1 MTHVVGFYFY
11 LPNLGYTYTMHN
23 LSEIRKEFKSKDE
36 EIAFLKSL
44 LVEKEEKKSLANA
57 LSFGAKEDET
67 DKKRRASEIL
77 AEYRKTNPQD
87 VLKDNFRL
95 SEDHITTVALGLQP
109 EEHDEKLQKM
119 IDVFTTEGV
128 RNSFSILSKIN
139 DPHLEDDFHRFLVQ
153 YVLKFNIEASKKFG
167 NYKETFRA
175 ADSTLFQITLQTE
188 KLMDAREQNSQH
200 TQFQVIQQNIQIME
214 RFYVGMLAIADA
226 DDHKNR
232 NYFTVEIAKSI
243 DSNQIKF
250 FVSVPN
256 EYTDLFK
263 KQVLALYPQASLE
276 PQPDDYNVFV
286 SEGFSVGAYGESGKT
301 PAFCIQTYKTIPGD
315 SVSVVLSSL
324 SQLEDYEGA
333 AIQIVIKPMGEKYIK
348 EYGKMLDKL
357 RAGKKS
363 IRQILAGQTTWGEIK
378 SEFWDMFKSQETL
391 DKELKSHE
399 QDDATKQITDKLS
412 STIFATN
419 IRLIASS
426 KSAVR
431 SAQIVHQMSSTF
443 KQYTDTKG
451 NYFKFNEVKGRKVND
466 FFKHYSYRYF
476 DEHENF
482 PLNSAELA
490 TLYHFPKNIN
500 ERDFSELKQFDS
512 AQAPAPADLPKG
524 KMVLGKNIYRHKE
537 TPIYFQDESRVR
549 HMYVIGQTGTGKS
562 VYLQNMI
569 IQDIQNGEGLC
580 FIDPHGSDV
589 QNIMK
594 FIPKERID
602 DVIYFDPGDLSR
614 PFGLNMLEY
623 DINHPEQK
631 TLIVNELLSIFNK
644 LFDMKVAGGPAF
656 EQYFRNSALLVMEDP
671 DSGNTLMEISRV
683 LSDPDFRRLKMD
695 KCKNPLVKQFFANAE
710 ATSGEQ
716 SFENYV
722 PYVTNKFDN
731 FLSNEFMRP
740 ILAQEKSTLN
750 FADIMQNR
758 KILLVNLSK
767 GKLGE
772 LGSFLLGLIIVGK
785 ILINTFARDPKLN
798 PPPFYL
804 YLDEFQNVATDS
816 IQQILSEARKYKLG
830 LILAHQYIK
839 QIDEKIRNAVFGN
852 VGSMAIFRIEPED
865 AKFVENYFSPTF
877 SAKDIIGQSVGNC
890 YLKML
895 ANNKPQKP
903 FNLKVPWREGGSEE
917 VRDVVK
923 ELSALKYG
931 TPLDEINE
939 IIMKKFGV

>member
-1 MTHVVGFYFY
+1 M
-11 LPNLGYTYTMHN
+11 
-23 LSEIRKEFKSKDE
+23 SEGI
-36 EIAFLKSL
+36 
-44 LVEKEEKKSLANA
+44 
-57 LSFGAKEDET
+57 
-67 DKKRRASEIL
+67 
-77 AEYRKTNPQD
+77 
-87 VLKDNFRL
+87 
-95 SEDHITTVALGLQP
+95 
-109 EEHDEKLQKM
+109 
-119 IDVFTTEGV
+119 
-128 RNSFSILSKIN
+128 RNSFSVLAKLN

-153 YVLKFNIEASKKFG
+153 YVLKFSEESLKKFG
-167 NYKETFRA
+167 NYKETFKA
-175 ADSTLFQITLQTE
+175 TSSTLFQVTMQTE
-188 KLMDAREQNSQH
+188 KLLDAREQNNQH
-200 TQFQVIQQNIQIME
+200 TQFEVIKQSISIME
-214 RFYVGMLAIADA
+214 RFYTGMLSIADA
-226 DDHKNR
+226 EDHKNR
-232 NYFTVEIAKSI
+232 NYFTVEIAKST

-250 FVSVPN
+250 YVSVPN
-256 EYTDLFK
+256 EYSDLFK

-286 SEGFSVGAYGESGKT
+286 SDGFSLGAYGEAGKT
-301 PAFCIQTYKTIPGD
+301 PAFTIKTYKDIPGD
-315 SVSVVLSSL
+315 SVSVVLSSM
-324 SQLEDYEGA
+324 SQLEDFEGA
-333 AIQIVIKPMGEKYIK
+333 AIQFVIKPMGEKYIK
-348 EYGKMLDKL
+348 EYSKLLDKL
-357 RAGKKS
+357 QAGKKS
-363 IRQILAGQTTWGEIK
+363 VRQILDSQNVWGEIK
-378 SEFWDMFKSQETL
+378 TEFFDMFKTQETL
-391 DKELKSHE
+391 EKELKSHKN
-399 QDDATKQITDKLS
+399 DDAKQQVMEKLK

-419 IRLIASS
+419 VRLIASS
-426 KSAVR
+426 KSAIR
-431 SAQIVHQMSSTF
+431 SSQILHQMSATF

-451 NYFKFNEVKGRKVND
+451 NYFKFKEVKGRATNE

-476 DEHENF
+476 SDAENF
-482 PLNSAELA
+482 PLNAAELA

-500 ERDFSELKQFDS
+500 ERDFAELKQFDS

-524 KMVLGKNIYRHKE
+524 RIALGKNIYRHKE
-537 TPIYFQDESRVR
+537 TEIYFQDESRVR
-549 HMYVIGQTGTGKS
+549 HLYVIGQTGTGKS
-562 VYLQNMI
+562 VFLQNMI
-569 IQDIQNGEGLC
+569 IQDIQNGSGLC
-580 FIDPHGSDV
+580 FIDPHGKDV
-589 QNIMK
+589 QDILK

-631 TLIVNELLSIFNK
+631 TLIVNELLAIFNK

-671 DSGNTLMEISRV
+671 ESGNTLMEISRV
-683 LSDPDFRRLKMD
+683 LSDSEFRQLKLS
-695 KCKNPLVKQFFANAE
+695 KCKNPLVKQFFQNAE

-740 ILAQEKSTLN
+740 ILAQEKSTIN
-750 FADIMQNR
+750 FKEIMDTK

-785 ILINTFARDPKLN
+785 ILINAFARNPEEN

-865 AKFVENYFSPTF
+865 AKFVENYFAPTF
-877 SAKDIIGQSVGNC
+877 SAKDIMSQSVGNC
-890 YLKML
+890 YVKIL

-903 FNLKVPWREGGSEE
+903 FNLRVPWREGGNEE

-931 TPLDEINE
+931 TPLEEINE
-939 IIMKKFGV
+939 IIMKKFGI

>member
-1 MTHVVGFYFY
+1 M
-11 LPNLGYTYTMHN
+11 NLQ
-23 LSEIRKEFKSKDE
+23 EVRKDFKSKDE

-44 LVEKEEKKSLANA
+44 LAEKEIQNTSSTNSFANA
-57 LSFGAKEDET
+57 LKFGGKEDVQ
-67 DKKRRASEIL
+67 DKEHKAREIL
-77 AEYRKTNPQD
+77 AEYRKTNPAD

-109 EEHDEKLQKM
+109 EEHDDKLQKM

-128 RNSFSILSKIN
+128 RNSFSILAKLA

-153 YVLKFNIEASKKFG
+153 YVLKFNEKASKKFG
-167 NYKETFRA
+167 SYKETFRA
-175 ADSTLFQITLQTE
+175 TDATLFQVTLQTE
-188 KLMDAREQNSQH
+188 KITDTREQNNQSN
-200 TQFQVIQQNIQIME
+200 QFQVIQQNIQIME
-214 RFYVGMLAIADA
+214 RFYTGMLSIADA
-226 DDHKNR
+226 DHYDKNK
-232 NYFTVEIAKSI
+232 NYFTVEIAKSL

-250 FVSVPN
+250 YVSVPN
-256 EYTDLFK
+256 EFKDLFK

-276 PQPDDYNVFV
+276 EQPDDYNVFV
-286 SEGFSVGAYGESGKT
+286 PNGFSVGAYGESGKT
-301 PAFCIQTYKTIPGD
+301 PAFPIKTYKDIAGD
-315 SVSVVLSSL
+315 SVSVVLSSM
-324 SQLEDYEGA
+324 SQLEDDEGA
-333 AIQIVIKPMGEKYIK
+333 AIQIVIKPMGDKYIK
-348 EYGKMLDKL
+348 QYGKMLDKVN
-357 RAGKKS
+357 AGKKS
-363 IRQILAGQTTWGEIK
+363 IRQILASQNVWGEMK
-378 SEFWDMFKSQETL
+378 TEFFDMFKSQETL
-391 DKELKSHE
+391 DKELKSHDH
-399 QDDATKQITDKLS
+399 QDASKQISEKMNT
-412 STIFATN
+412 TIFATN
-419 IRLIASS
+419 VRLIASS
-426 KSAVR
+426 GSAIR
-431 SAQIVHQMSSTF
+431 SAQIVHQMTSTF
-443 KQYTDTKG
+443 KQYTDTRG
-451 NYFKFNEVKGRKVND
+451 NYFKFKEVKGRKTHD

-476 DEHENF
+476 DDTENF
-482 PLNSAELA
+482 PLNASELS
-490 TLYHFPKNIN
+490 TIYHFPKNIN
-500 ERDFSELKQFDS
+500 ERDFAELKQFDS

-524 KMVLGKNIYRHKE
+524 AMSLGKNIYRHKE
-537 TPIYFQDESRVR
+537 TEIFFQDESRVR

-562 VYLQNMI
+562 VYLKNMI
-569 IQDIQNGEGLC
+569 IQDIEQGNGLC

-589 QNIMK
+589 QDILK
-594 FIPKERID
+594 FIPKDRID

-623 DINHPEQK
+623 DVTHPEQK

-671 DSGNTLMEISRV
+671 ESGNTLMEISRV
-683 LSDPDFRRLKMD
+683 LSDPDFRRQKME
-695 KCKNPLVKQFFANAE
+695 KCKNPLVKQFFSNAE

-740 ILAQEKSTLN
+740 ILAQEKSTLD
-750 FADIMQNR
+750 FKDIMQNK

-785 ILINTFARDPKLN
+785 ILINTFARDPKDN

-890 YLKML
+890 YLKIL

-917 VRDVVK
+917 IRDVVK

-931 TPLDEINE
+931 TPLEEINE
-939 IIMKKFGV
+939 VIMKKFGI